1 MAPGVRSPS
10 FAGIIVRSC
19 KRLTWFRWN
28 GSRAG
33 TAWLCCCFS
42 LPPTSPPA
50 FGGGG
55 LHCSPK
61 EPWQESRGGVLRG
74 ALEKLLPSRGSTRR
88 GPECPERGGTAPCT
102 SLEGPLA
109 FGLFDL
115 LTTPQRSR
123 IRCRRTLAL
132 CL

>member
-42 LPPTSPPA
+42 PPPTSPPA
-50 FGGGG
+50 FGGGVFTAAPR
-55 LHCSPK
+55 SPGK
-61 EPWQESRGGVLRG
+61 RAEGVFSEGPWKSSFLREAPPGEAQSVQRGEGQHPVP
-74 ALEKLLPSRGSTRR
+74 PSRGLLLSV
-88 GPECPERGGTAPCT
+88 
-102 SLEGPLA
+102 SL
-109 FGLFDL
+109 
-115 LTTPQRSR
+115 T
-123 IRCRRTLAL
+123 C
-132 CL
+132 